1 MTQYH
6 LDDLDIDILRKLSE
20 NARCPYQEIA
30 RECGVSGASI
40 HQRIQRLTSLGI
52 IQGSETHIDATALG
66 YSTCA
71 YMGFF
76 LTDPA
81 QFNTVIEK
89 LKDIP
94 EVVECHFTT
103 GKYDIFIKI
112 HARNNEHL
120 LNLIHT
126 KLQQLGTARTETLIS
141 FREVFRRQFPIK
153 IDHEE

>member
-1 MTQYH
+1 M
-6 LDDLDIDILRKLSE
+6 
-20 NARCPYQEIA
+20 
-30 RECGVSGASI
+30 
-40 HQRIQRLTSLGI
+40 
-52 IQGSETHIDATALG
+52 
-66 YSTCA
+66 
-71 YMGFF
+71 
-76 LTDPA
+76 
-81 QFNTVIEK
+81 
-89 LKDIP
+89 
-94 EVVECHFTT
+94 VECHFTT